1 MKQRLVV
8 ILLVALVFA
17 AAGGAGGWWYANMQA
32 KMREYDRQAAAPTPA
47 GKKILY
53 YHDPMVPQSKFDKP
67 GKSPFMDMQLVPVYA
82 DDDGDSAGKGPK
94 EGVKISAQA
103 SQSLGA
109 RTAEAKMA
117 QLSRAIEVVGNVG
130 FDESAVEIVQ
140 ARVTGW
146 IEKLYARTP
155 NDPVARGA
163 PLAAI
168 YAPEWLAAQEEYLAV
183 RKSGNTD
190 LAAAARARLAYLGI
204 PEVNIAAL
212 ERDGRADPRVTLTAP
227 AAGVLLPLGT
237 DMNASVGAFAREGMQ
252 VSPGMTVFRI
262 ASLAT
267 VWVLADVP
275 EASIAAVRVG
285 SAVTLRTPALA
296 GKTLNGVVAA
306 LLPEVNPATRT
317 VRARIR
323 LANPGGVLKPGM
335 FATLSMTGDAA
346 RRSLVVPSEA
356 VIATGA
362 RKLVMLALANGCF
375 AQRVIETGMEAR
387 VDGQDVTE
395 ITRGL
400 SAGERVVVSG
410 QFLFDSEASL
420 KGLGAAA
427 APVVDAPKSAA
438 ADAPPPK
445 GAEHRGEARVEKI
458 AGDAVTLS
466 HGPIA
471 SIKWPE
477 MTMNFKAPKG
487 GLPRNVA
494 PGDKVDFSFVEEKG
508 GDYRLTRI
516 APLAPAPAGP
526 GVKK

>member
-32 KMREYDRQAAAPTPA
+32 QMREFDRQAAAPTPP

-82 DDDGDSAGKGPK
+82 DDDGDAKGPK

-109 RTAEAKMA
+109 RTAEAKMT
-117 QLSRAIEVVGNVG
+117 QLARAIEVVGNVA
-130 FDESAVEIVQ
+130 FDESAIEIVQ

-183 RKSGNTD
+183 RKPGNAD
-190 LAAAARARLAYLGI
+190 LAAAARARLNYLGI
-204 PEVNIAAL
+204 PEANIAAL

-237 DMNASVGAFAREGMQ
+237 DMNAAMGAFAREGMQ
-252 VSPGMTVFRI
+252 VSPGVTLFRI

-275 EASIAAVRVG
+275 EAAIAAVRVG

-296 GKTLNGVVAA
+296 GKTLKGVVAA

-323 LANPGGVLKPGM
+323 IANPDGVLKPGM
-335 FATLSMTGDAA
+335 FATLSITGEAA
-346 RRSLVVPSEA
+346 RRALVVPSEA

-362 RKLVMLALANGCF
+362 RKLVMLALADGRF

-427 APVVDAPKSAA
+427 APVVDATKSAA
-438 ADAPPPK
+438 AGTPPPK

-477 MTMNFKAPKG
+477 MTMDFKAPKG

-494 PGDKVDFSFVEEKG
+494 RGDKVDFSFVEDKD
-508 GDYRLTRI
+508 GDYRITRI
-516 APLAPAPAGP
+516 APLAPPPARP
-526 GVKK
+526 EAKK